1 MSEQVMFTTG
11 AVALSHQSNA
21 ASGGGEAPSRSPL
34 LPGHDENVV
43 EEEEVDVLPGRPLQ
57 EDAAVF
63 HVGGQ
68 LPPLDHPP
76 GGRHQREGLG
86 EGNRKEGKF
95 KHVHVR
101 ARMETMRIL
110 YGPIA
115 VSHTIVTRARLSR
128 LVHRLHRYWPSRLPW
143 RCCVCMFVHV
153 CQRASAKPR
162 FLPSQNPIFRTCTF

>member
-11 AVALSHQSNA
+11 AVALSHQTWRRA
-21 ASGGGEAPSRSPL
+21 EAPSRSPL

-43 EEEEVDVLPGRPLQ
+43 EEEEVDVMPGRPLE

-86 EGNRKEGKF
+86 GGGIGKTQA
-95 KHVHVR
+95 R
-101 ARMETMRIL
+101 ACACTDGKYEDPIWGYSCFPYYCGARAAVET
-110 YGPIA
+110 
-115 VSHTIVTRARLSR
+115 
-128 LVHRLHRYWPSRLPW
+128 
-143 RCCVCMFVHV
+143 C
-153 CQRASAKPR
+153 ASSA
-162 FLPSQNPIFRTCTF
+162 